1 MDDRAWDG
9 WQHWLNGHELSKL
22 RETVKDREAWHAAV
36 HGVTKS
42 WTWPSDWTKTSLE
55 TFSKVFMITGTALF
69 KKKMH
74 LSLYLIKSL
83 RWFFRTYKNI
93 IIKFKSFIILGVYF
107 NVSPIWVFKIKGV
120 YFILA
125 KGMNRTNKNSEECSI
140 NL

>member
-1 MDDRAWDG
+1 MDDRGWDG